1 MGRVATEETAQKIL
15 ASLSQV
21 ASAVTGKVED
31 VNSWEQIAAAVQ
43 AGKQGLTFNTGDQ
56 LIPVWRE
63 PGGTAYDDPFDV
75 VSVEC
80 SPELK
85 NGQVVHGMMI
95 QQHFANVRNCPFDAQ
110 EALYDADEELA
121 AGTYHFTVAGD
132 TWASAENGKTI
143 QFTLTKPIP
152 AGGQL
157 VFADPEKYNSVL
169 AGQMINTYTGPKSF
183 TPIESVVLSEGSGG
197 TGLGTSDG
205 KGELNHFQ
213 RAYRGNNS
221 WKQSMLRQYLNSAL
235 GAGEWW
241 TKQGKWGRA
250 SSFVNSCHGYL
261 AGFPKEFLDVLR
273 PVKVCTARD
282 EVASGGVDVT
292 YDLFFPISLQEM
304 NISPQSSD
312 VEGEA
317 LPYWKDV
324 AKGVSG
330 LNDDGTFKSYTDYPD
345 LRTFGLNAKTTGRYC
360 WLRSAS
366 TDSETYVWYVGSS
379 GVVASDYSTVCH
391 ISCAPACVII
401 APSSAANTLAASEAE
416 QNGST

>member
-15 ASLSQV
+15 ASLTQV

-31 VNSWEQIAAAVQ
+31 VNSWGQIAAAVQ

-56 LIPVWRE
+56 LIPVWKE

-85 NGQVVHGMMI
+85 NGQAVHGMMI
-95 QQHFANVRNCPFDAQ
+95 QQHFANVRNCPFDAP
-110 EALYDADEELA
+110 EALYDADTELA

-132 TWASAENGKTI
+132 TWISAENGKKI

-157 VFADPEKYNSVL
+157 VFADPEKCDKVL
-169 AGQMINTYTGPKSF
+169 AGQKINTYAGPKSF
-183 TPIESVVLSEGSGG
+183 TPIESVDLSEGDGG
-197 TGLGTSDG
+197 TDLGTSDG
-205 KGELNHFQ
+205 KGNLNHFQ
-213 RAYRGNNS
+213 RAYRGNNN
-221 WKQSMLRQYLNSAL
+221 WKRSMLRQYLNSAL

-241 TKQGKWGRA
+241 VKQGKWDRA
-250 SSFVNSCHGYL
+250 SSFINSCPGYL
-261 AGFPKEFLDVLR
+261 AGFPKEFLEVLR

-282 EVASGGVDVT
+282 TVTSDGGVDTT
-292 YDLFFPISLQEM
+292 YDLFFPISLQQM
-304 NISPQSSD
+304 NIDPQASG

-324 AKGVSG
+324 AKGVSD
-330 LNDDGTFKSYTDYPD
+330 LNTSGMFKWYTAYPD
-345 LRTFGLNAKTTGRYC
+345 LRTFGLNAKTTARHC
-360 WLRSAS
+360 WLRSALR
-366 TDSETYVWYVGSS
+366 GSACTAWIVYTS
-379 GVVASDYSTVCH
+379 GLVDGTSALYG
-391 ISCAPACVII
+391 IYCAPACVII
-401 APSSAANTLAASEAE
+401 APSSAANTLAASEAG

>member
-1 MGRVATEETAQKIL
+1 MGRVATEETSQKIL
-15 ASLSQV
+15 ASLEQV

-31 VNSWEQIAAAVQ
+31 MNNWGQIAAAVQ

-56 LIPVWRE
+56 LISVWQE

-85 NGQVVHGMMI
+85 NGKVVHGMMI
-95 QQHFANVRNCPFDAQ
+95 QQHFANVRSCPFDAP

-132 TWASAENGKTI
+132 TWVSTENGKSI

-157 VFADPEKYNSVL
+157 AFADPAKYNKVL
-169 AGQMINTYTGPKSF
+169 AGQMVNTYTGPKSF
-183 TPIESVVLSEGSGG
+183 TPIESVVLSEGNDG
-197 TGLGTSDG
+197 TNLGTSDG
-205 KGELNHFQ
+205 KENMNHIQ
-213 RAYRGNNS
+213 RVYRGNNN
-221 WKQSMLRQYLNSAL
+221 WKRSMLRQYLNSAL
-235 GAGEWW
+235 GADEWW
-241 TKQGKWGRA
+241 TKQEKWDRA
-250 SSFVNSCHGYL
+250 SSFVNYYPGYL

-282 EVASGGVDVT
+282 TVASDGGVDVT

-304 NISPQSSD
+304 NITPQAD
-312 VEGEA
+312 GVEGEA

-330 LNDDGTFKSYTDYPD
+330 LDTSGMFKWHTNYPD
-345 LRTFGLNAKTTGRYC
+345 LRTFGLNAKTASRTC
-360 WLRSAS
+360 WLRSTNCGGAYNAWVVSDSGFSSTTPAS
-366 TDSETYVWYVGSS
+366 TSNY
-379 GVVASDYSTVCH
+379 
-391 ISCAPACVII
+391 CAPACVIV
-401 APSSAANTLAASEAE
+401 APSSADNTLAASEAG